1 MNGKENNERRINDMA
16 RLNIDRQKCLEPERI
31 RYAIEK
37 ITALGY
43 TITSKDDSSIRF
55 IHKGKTVIF
64 YPYSGWATGASIKDG
79 RGLQKLLSQLK
90 TNK

>member
-1 MNGKENNERRINDMA
+1 MA

-43 TITSKDDSSIRF
+43 TITYKDDSSIRF
-55 IHKGKTVIF
+55 IHKGKTVTF
-64 YPYSGWATGASIKDG
+64 YPYVDG
-79 RGLQKLLSQLK
+79 RPVQVLRMAEVCKNYYL
-90 TNK
+90 N

>member
-1 MNGKENNERRINDMA
+1 MA
-16 RLNIDRQKCLEPERI
+16 RLNIDRQKKLEPERMC
-31 RYAIEK
+31 YAIEK

-43 TITSKDDSSIRF
+43 TITGKDNASFRF
-55 IHKGKTVIF
+55 VHNGKTVTF

-79 RGLQKLLSQLK
+79 RGLKHLLSQLN